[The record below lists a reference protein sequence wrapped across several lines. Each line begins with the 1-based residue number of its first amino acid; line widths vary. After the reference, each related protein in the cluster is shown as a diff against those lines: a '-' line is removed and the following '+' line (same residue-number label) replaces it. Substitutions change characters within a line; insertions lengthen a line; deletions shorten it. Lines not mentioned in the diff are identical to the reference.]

1 MISEL
6 IRLITGGAGRE
17 GAEGGFVEEV
27 RVKEKRLPSRTVERL
42 ILIAWVIIVTKCFV
56 VAWAIDRYAIPIHP
70 GWVIVPTLFMAA
82 ICTAL
87 YYWKD

>member
-6 IRLITGGAGRE
+6 IRLITGRTE
-17 GAEGGFVEEV
+17 PEAETDFVEEV
-27 RVKEKRLPSRTVERL
+27 HLKERRQPSRKVERL
-42 ILIAWVIIVTKCFV
+42 ILIGWLIIVSKCFV
-56 VAWAIDRYAIPIHP
+56 VAWAIERYSIPIHP
-70 GWVIVPTLFMAA
+70 GYVIVPTLFMAA

>member
-6 IRLITGGAGRE
+6 IRLITGKTGDARD
-17 GAEGGFVEEV
+17 ADFVEEV
-27 RVKEKRLPSRTVERL
+27 TVKETRQPSRAVERL
-42 ILIAWVIIVTKCFV
+42 ILVGWAIIIAKCFV
-56 VAWAIDRYAIPIHP
+56 VAWAIERYAIPVQP

>member
-1 MISEL
+1 MF
-6 IRLITGGAGRE
+6 RLITGRTGDRRDAD
-17 GAEGGFVEEV
+17 FVEEV
-27 RVKEKRLPSRTVERL
+27 TVKEARRPSRAVERL
-42 ILIAWVIIVTKCFV
+42 ILAGWAIIIVKCFV
-56 VAWAIDRYAIPIHP
+56 VAWAIERFAIPVQP

>member
-6 IRLITGGAGRE
+6 FRLITGRT
-17 GAEGGFVEEV
+17 GAEDDTDFVEEV
-27 RVKEKRLPSRTVERL
+27 TLREKRRPSRSVERL
-42 ILIAWVIIVTKCFV
+42 ILVAWVIIVAKCFV
-56 VAWAIDRYAIPIHP
+56 VAWAIERYAIPVQP
-70 GWVIVPTLFMAA
+70 GWVVVPTLFMAA

>member
-6 IRLITGGAGRE
+6 FRLITGRAGDERDE
-17 GAEGGFVEEV
+17 DFVEEV
-27 RVKEKRLPSRTVERL
+27 NVREKRQPSRAVERL
-42 ILIAWVIIVTKCFV
+42 ILVAWAIIIVKCFV
-56 VAWAIDRYAIPIHP
+56 VAWAIKHYAIPVHP
-70 GWVIVPTLFMAA
+70 GWVVVPTLFMAA

>member
-6 IRLITGGAGRE
+6 FRLITGRTGDERDAD
-17 GAEGGFVEEV
+17 FVEEV
-27 RVKEKRLPSRTVERL
+27 TIKERRQSNRAMERL
-42 ILIAWVIIVTKCFV
+42 ILAGWAVIIVKCFV
-56 VAWAIDRYAIPIHP
+56 VAWAIDHYAIPVHS

>member
-6 IRLITGGAGRE
+6 FRLITGKADDQP
-17 GAEGGFVEEV
+17 GGDFVEEV
-27 RVKEKRLPSRTVERL
+27 TVREKREPSRAVERL
-42 ILIAWVIIVTKCFV
+42 ILVAWAIIIAKCFV
-56 VAWAIDRYAIPIHP
+56 VAWAIDRYAIPIEP
-70 GWVIVPTLFMAA
+70 GWVVVPTLFMAA

>member
-1 MISEL
+1 VISEL
-6 IRLITGGAGRE
+6 FRLITGRTGRE
-17 GAEGGFVEEV
+17 DNAGFVEEV
-27 RVKEKRLPSRTVERL
+27 SVREKRQPSRAVERL
-42 ILIAWVIIVTKCFV
+42 ILVAWAIIVAKCII
-56 VAWAIDRYAIPIHP
+56 VAWAIDHYAIHVQP

>member
-6 IRLITGGAGRE
+6 FRLITGRTGDERDE
-17 GAEGGFVEEV
+17 DFVEEV
-27 RVKEKRLPSRTVERL
+27 NVREKRQPSRAVERL
-42 ILIAWVIIVTKCFV
+42 ILVAWAIIVGKCFV
-56 VAWAIDRYAIPIHP
+56 VAWAIDHYAIPVQP
-70 GWVIVPTLFMAA
+70 GWVVVPTLFMAA

>member
-1 MISEL
+1 VISEL
-6 IRLITGGAGRE
+6 FRLITGRSRDAD
-17 GAEGGFVEEV
+17 FVEEV
-27 RVKEKRLPSRTVERL
+27 TIKEARQPSRAVERL
-42 ILIAWVIIVTKCFV
+42 ILVGWAIIVAKCFV
-56 VAWAIDRYAIPIHP
+56 VAWAIERFAIPIQP

>member
-6 IRLITGGAGRE
+6 FRLITGRTGNRRDAD
-17 GAEGGFVEEV
+17 FVEEV
-27 RVKEKRLPSRTVERL
+27 TVKEARAPSRAVERL
-42 ILIAWVIIVTKCFV
+42 ILVGWAIIIAKCFV
-56 VAWAIDRYAIPIHP
+56 VAWAIERYAIPIQP